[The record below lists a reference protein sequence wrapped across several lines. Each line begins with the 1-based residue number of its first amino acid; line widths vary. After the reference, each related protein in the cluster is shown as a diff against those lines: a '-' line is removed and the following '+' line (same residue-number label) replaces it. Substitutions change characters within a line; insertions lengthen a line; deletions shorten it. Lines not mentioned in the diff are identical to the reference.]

1 MYSSNGTSHQPQP
14 KAESEE
20 SQQGHKRKTSR
31 SPSRR
36 NSLRKVVIEAQRSRD
51 ESLKKPAP
59 LDNQITTKT
68 ITAFCAAEK
77 YDMAH
82 ADRIINL
89 LGQDKDPY
97 GIDLFPQVVHAQIPV
112 KPANS
117 LNGDST
123 QTIGDLFVFPSGTVV
138 AWAIPKSMV
147 LKLVKETLYPAARN
161 SYPGELEEEDLEFL
175 EDPNRE
181 TSGIKGDTITIGTKL
196 RRSQYDAETTDS
208 QVDGKH
214 STNNPS
220 TESDISLNRLRDA
233 VLVKVAF
240 SSGLARSTK
249 LAVLE
254 SLLQENNASNKS
266 VVDMLSRGGRL
277 PRSRS
282 LILEK
287 TGQLLNIRAQLNLY
301 SELTDSLPD
310 LFWDSRSELEL
321 EKYYDHVG
329 RALDI
334 NIRVKEF
341 NEKMNYAQEIANVLR
356 EALNERHSVRLEWII
371 IILIAVEIGFNVL
384 HEFRYRHAKG
394 AKKTIEGA

>member
-1 MYSSNGTSHQPQP
+1 
-14 KAESEE
+14 
-20 SQQGHKRKTSR
+20 
-31 SPSRR
+31 
-36 NSLRKVVIEAQRSRD
+36 
-51 ESLKKPAP
+51 
-59 LDNQITTKT
+59 
-68 ITAFCAAEK
+68 
-77 YDMAH
+77 MAH
-82 ADRIINL
+82 ADRILNL
-89 LGQDKDPY
+89 LGQDRDPY
-97 GIDLFPQVVHAQIPV
+97 GIDLFPQVVHAQISV

-117 LNGDST
+117 LNADST
-123 QTIGDLFVFPSGTVV
+123 QTKGDLFVFPSGTVV

-161 SYPGELEEEDLEFL
+161 SYPGELEEEDLDFL

-181 TSGIKGDTITIGTKL
+181 TSGVKGDTITIGTKP
-196 RRSQYDAETTDS
+196 RRSQYDAETADS
-208 QVDGKH
+208 QVDGKY
-214 STNNPS
+214 SANNPS
-220 TESDISLNRLRDA
+220 TESELSLNRLRDA

-384 HEFRYRHAKG
+384 HEFRYRHAKN
-394 AKKTIEGA
+394 AEKTIEGA

>member
-1 MYSSNGTSHQPQP
+1 M
-14 KAESEE
+14 
-20 SQQGHKRKTSR
+20 
-31 SPSRR
+31 
-36 NSLRKVVIEAQRSRD
+36 
-51 ESLKKPAP
+51 
-59 LDNQITTKT
+59 
-68 ITAFCAAEK
+68 
-77 YDMAH
+77 
-82 ADRIINL
+82 
-89 LGQDKDPY
+89 
-97 GIDLFPQVVHAQIPV
+97 
-112 KPANS
+112 
-117 LNGDST
+117 
-123 QTIGDLFVFPSGTVV
+123 V
-138 AWAIPKSMV
+138 AWAIPKTTV

-175 EDPNRE
+175 EDSNRE
-181 TSGIKGDTITIGTKL
+181 TSSIKGDTITIGTKV
-196 RRSQYDAETTDS
+196 RRSQSDLEATET
-208 QVDGKH
+208 QVDGRR
-214 STNNPS
+214 STNNLS
-220 TESDISLNRLRDA
+220 TEGDISLNRLRDA

-266 VVDMLSRGGRL
+266 VVDMLSRGGHL

-341 NEKMNYAQEIANVLR
+341 NEKLNYAQEIASVLR

-384 HEFRYRHAKG
+384 HEFRYRHAKNVEE
-394 AKKTIEGA
+394 TLEGA

>member
-1 MYSSNGTSHQPQP
+1 
-14 KAESEE
+14 
-20 SQQGHKRKTSR
+20 
-31 SPSRR
+31 
-36 NSLRKVVIEAQRSRD
+36 
-51 ESLKKPAP
+51 
-59 LDNQITTKT
+59 
-68 ITAFCAAEK
+68 
-77 YDMAH
+77 MAH
-82 ADRIINL
+82 ADRILNL

-97 GIDLFPQVVHAQIPV
+97 GIGLYPQVLHAQIQV
-112 KPANS
+112 RPATS
-117 LNGDST
+117 VTEDSKKT
-123 QTIGDLFVFPSGTVV
+123 KGDLFVFPSGTVV

-161 SYPGELEEEDLEFL
+161 SYPGELEEEDLDFV

-181 TSGIKGDTITIGTKL
+181 ASGVKGDTITIGTKL
-196 RRSQYDAETTDS
+196 RRSQSDAETTDS
-208 QVDGKH
+208 LVDGRR
-214 STNNPS
+214 STNNPN
-220 TESDISLNRLRDA
+220 TESELHLNRLRDA

-341 NEKMNYAQEIANVLR
+341 NEKLNYAQEIANVLR

-384 HEFRYRHAKG
+384 HEFRYRHAKN
-394 AKKTIEGA
+394 AEQIVEGV

>member
-1 MYSSNGTSHQPQP
+1 
-14 KAESEE
+14 
-20 SQQGHKRKTSR
+20 
-31 SPSRR
+31 
-36 NSLRKVVIEAQRSRD
+36 
-51 ESLKKPAP
+51 
-59 LDNQITTKT
+59 
-68 ITAFCAAEK
+68 
-77 YDMAH
+77 MAH
-82 ADRIINL
+82 ADRILNL

-97 GIDLFPQVVHAQIPV
+97 GIGLFPQVLHAQIPV
-112 KPANS
+112 RLATVVNEE
-117 LNGDST
+117 ST
-123 QTIGDLFVFPSGTVV
+123 HNKGDLFIFPSGTVV

-161 SYPGELEEEDLEFL
+161 SYPGELEEEDLDFV
-175 EDPNRE
+175 EDPIRE
-181 TSGIKGDTITIGTKL
+181 TSGVKGDTIIIGTKL
-196 RRSQYDAETTDS
+196 RRAPPDAETTDS
-208 QVDGKH
+208 QVDGRRLA
-214 STNNPS
+214 NNPN
-220 TESDISLNRLRDA
+220 TESDINMNRLRDA
-233 VLVKVAF
+233 VLIKVAF

-282 LILEK
+282 LILQK

-384 HEFRYRHAKG
+384 HEFRYKLAKDAEG
-394 AKKTIEGA
+394 TGEGA